1 MTTSITNAIVT
12 PVEAV
17 VQGFRKY
24 TARTVF
30 ILILVLAGWL
40 GVGCSGREMKPH
52 LPCPGSSSPP
62 RRDRT
67 VPMS

>member
-40 GVGCSGREMKPH
+40 GVGCSG
-52 LPCPGSSSPP
+52 PGDEASSSLP
-62 RRDRT
+62 RVVLT
-67 VPMS
+67 SSA